1 MIVFKVECSESKL
14 EANFCETGLYIEVHN
29 HTEWGNI
36 ILTFEEVK
44 ELKKFID
51 SYERLD

>member
-1 MIVFKVECSESKL
+1 MIVFKVEDSGSYL
-14 EANFCETGLYIEVHN
+14 EARFCESGLYIETHN
-29 HTEWGNI
+29 DSEWANM